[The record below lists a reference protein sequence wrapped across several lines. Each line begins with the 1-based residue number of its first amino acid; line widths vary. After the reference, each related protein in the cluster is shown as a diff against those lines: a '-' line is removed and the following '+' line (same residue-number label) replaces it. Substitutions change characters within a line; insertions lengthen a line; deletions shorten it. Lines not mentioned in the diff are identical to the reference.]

1 MPGGEIILVAYGEE
15 NMFLSHQPQISFFKI
30 VYRRYSNFSIETIQN
45 NPLYQPDFG
54 KKFSFELSKLGD
66 LVSKMWLVIELP
78 NIPIIYNLSNIVDQK
93 LKFAWCRKLAY
104 ALVEYVDIEIGGQV
118 INRQWGE
125 WMNVL
130 NDFNFPNYN
139 NNINSFIG
147 NTSEFFDFKFTS
159 NGIDSKKLF
168 LPLAFWFCASSG
180 FALPILCLEY
190 STVRISVKL
199 REFNEC
205 GIFSPSNY
213 VNIIKYY
220 GNPIFNEPLIQ
231 ISPNGVAWATF
242 DSIDINNVNKNDLS
256 VIDYNLY
263 YRKISDVSFITT
275 KSDYFNSLSLS
286 NILND
291 YINNNITKYYVI
303 YGTKSK
309 SIFIIKPND
318 FSDNAEKI
326 YLYKELLN
334 ISLKNLYLLI
344 DYIYIDNDERNRFYN
359 NKHEYIIE
367 QIYFSGNKYLQNL
380 SSKNNLELINPCKFI
395 VFMAQP
401 KYFSNVNVNDFFNY
415 TTSFDYSSNITNNIS
430 IFKDA
435 SILLNSKSYIE
446 TQNIEFF
453 QHLLPYLSFDK
464 AYPTNGICLIPFSL
478 YPRNLQVSGSCNMT
492 LFNDIS
498 IITKFKSFDNNYN
511 KYIFKSF
518 SSHLNILRINKGIAG
533 CVFNF
538 NL

>member
-231 ISPNGVAWATF
+231 ISPNGVAWGTF

>member
-104 ALVEYVDIEIGGQV
+104 ALVEYVDIEIGGQI

-125 WMNVL
+125 WLNVL

-147 NTSEFFDFKFTS
+147 NTPDFFDFKFTS
-159 NGIDSKKLF
+159 NGIDSKKLY
-168 LPLAFWFCASSG
+168 LPLAFWFCSSSG

-199 REFNEC
+199 RDFNEC
-205 GIFSPSNY
+205 AIFSPSNY
-213 VNIIKYY
+213 VNVIKYF
-220 GNPIFNEPLIQ
+220 GNPIFNEPIIQ
-231 ISPNGVAWATF
+231 LSPNGVAWGTF
-242 DSIDINNVNKNDLS
+242 DSIDINNINKTDLS

-263 YRKISDVSFITT
+263 YRKISDVSFTTT

-291 YINNNITKYYVI
+291 YINNNITKYYII

-326 YLYKELLN
+326 YLYKELIN

-367 QIYFSGNKYLQNL
+367 QIYFSGNKFIQNL

-395 VFMAQP
+395 IFMAQP
-401 KYFSNVNVNDFFNY
+401 KYFSNINVNDFFNY
-415 TTSFDYSSNITNNIS
+415 TTSFDYSSNLTNNIS

-435 SILLNSKSYIE
+435 YILLNSKSYIE

>member
-435 SILLNSKSYIE
+435 SILLNSKSYID